1 MPEWSQ
7 DPGEGTFI
15 DTSFDS
21 SGNNLLWHDE
31 RKYVLDFLHED
42 QDIGKW
48 MNVWG
53 MHIDPYDFTKE
64 KFVDRELLSN
74 KNSLMDNLV
83 SSKNTF
89 EDSVRKG
96 SFAGSYVE
104 DTEDFYDDAYL
115 SAKGLDLGAQSE
127 KYGFRQDWKSD
138 VYTMLAKLAEME
150 AFEPSDDTMISTPDL
165 PDDPNIPGDG
175 TSLCQDENGN
185 FTQDCPEYPP
195 GFLCSGNTEVWNGT
209 ECVSFE
215 EWGCAPGQIWDGE
228 NCVQG

>member
-21 SGNNLLWHDE
+21 SGNNLLWHDR
-31 RKYVLDFLHED
+31 RKYVMDFLHED

-48 MNVWG
+48 MDVYG

-74 KNSLMDNLV
+74 KNSLMENLV
-83 SSKNTF
+83 TSKNTF
-89 EDSVRKG
+89 DDSVRKG

-104 DTEDFYDDAYL
+104 DTEDFYDEAYL
-115 SAKGLDLGAQSE
+115 SAKGLDLGSQQE
-127 KYGFRQDWKSD
+127 KFGFRQDWKSD

-150 AFEPSDDTMISTPDL
+150 AFEPDEDTMRSEPE
-165 PDDPNIPGDG
+165 PPHEDDPTMPGG
-175 TSLCQDENGN
+175 TSLCYDENGN
-185 FTQDCPEYPP
+185 FTDECPEYAP
-195 GFLCSGNTEVWNGT
+195 GFLCSGGTEVWDGSQ
-209 ECVSFE
+209 CISFE
-215 EWGCAPGQIWDGE
+215 EWGCASGEIWDGE
-228 NCVQG
+228 KCV